1 MTDTSQWLCD
11 FFGNGNLLKLD
22 RLLENV
28 ENAYPAD
35 LKAVLLPLYESATDA
50 QWPIIL
56 PWCDAH
62 RWVFF
67 AAAETDRTTL
77 ELSNVLNARLG
88 SADVIADRK
97 VTLVPAQGATSLSE
111 TALLTHCPAGF
122 IRIELLPTK
131 QKDKP
136 AKERVF
142 AALKDVITLFR
153 DRPSMVRTVK
163 RPFGRILSDFIL
175 ANSQKD
181 EAASDALLQ
190 ELKNNGALSRRNLM
204 LLELQQAGKL
214 EKWDTLLNH
223 DSLAD
228 LIRGRIPTTLMRMLL
243 KAYQQR
249 YFIPNSHGYPQA
261 SSPADLRPQCL
272 ALHSLFTQMPFLS
285 QDNADLGVWKTWATG
300 VMLVG
305 EVDLLNALPE
315 RLKSDWL
322 SGLHSWASRPFNV
335 VSPPATTAAASI
347 PDSLQQLAAYLQ
359 ASLTA
364 TQEEITSYAQTLHT
378 LDPQLLEQA
387 MAVPLLKTLI
397 EEIRHLASPQIVGWD
412 ICFSQLCQ
420 SEVDS
425 NSLVQLVALE
435 SENWPADSFHE
446 AMLLQLLSS
455 QVPPDAFPILRNVMP
470 AFIEW
475 LERHQFSLSSTTWL
489 KWLDV
494 LAMEQSVSQADIKLA
509 AMATDRF
516 LQGSVSQEMYQQSGA
531 MLELIVERARS
542 FRNLAAL
549 GELIELFL
557 DAPVQDRATFTSLWL
572 SVQSFVIGIWARLD
586 PTTRTVMRNLA
597 TDVLGEG
604 AERVFPAEQDNGTAD
619 AKDELP
625 DLSEARVAIYSL
637 TEGAAR
643 RAKRMLETLF
653 VGIRVEIS
661 HAHTAT
667 NKLINQA
674 KHADYFIF
682 SAGSATHQAFY
693 AVSAQRGNL
702 IYPTG
707 KGAGSMLNAFIAHV
721 QQATVTVD

>member
-1 MTDTSQWLCD
+1 MTDTPQWLRD

-28 ENAYPAD
+28 ENTYPAD

-56 PWCDAH
+56 PWCDTH

-97 VTLVPAQGATSLSE
+97 VTFVPAQGATSLSE

-136 AKERVF
+136 AKERIF
-142 AALKDVITLFR
+142 AALKDVIALFR

-181 EAASDALLQ
+181 EATSDALLQ
-190 ELKNNGALSRRNLM
+190 ELKKNGALSRRNLI

-214 EKWDTLLNH
+214 ERWDTLLNH

-228 LIRGRIPTTLMRMLL
+228 LVRGRIPTTLMKMLL
-243 KAYQQR
+243 KAYQQV
-249 YFIPNSHGYPQA
+249 YFTPDRHGYPQA
-261 SSPADLRPQCL
+261 SPADLRLQCL
-272 ALHSLFTQMPFLS
+272 ALHPLFTQMPFLS
-285 QDNADLGVWKTWATG
+285 QDDADIAAWKSWATG
-300 VMLVG
+300 VMLIG

-315 RLKSDWL
+315 RLKIDWL
-322 SGLHSWASRPFNV
+322 SGLHIWASRPFNV
-335 VSPPATTAAASI
+335 VSPSETTATTSV
-347 PDSLQQLAAYLQ
+347 PDTLQQLATYLQ

-364 TQEEITSYAQTLHT
+364 TQEEITSYAQTLYT
-378 LDPQLLEQA
+378 LDQQLMEQA

-397 EEIRHLASPQIVGWD
+397 EEIRHLSNPQIVGWD
-412 ICFSQLCQ
+412 ICFSRLCQ

-435 SENWPADSFHE
+435 SENWPANSFHE
-446 AMLLQLLSS
+446 ATMLQLLSS

-475 LERHQFSLSSTTWL
+475 LERHQLSLSSTTWL

-516 LQGSVSQEMYQQSGA
+516 LQGSVSQEAYQQSGA
-531 MLELIVERARS
+531 MLELIVERASS
-542 FRNLAAL
+542 FRNLSAL
-549 GELIELFL
+549 CELIELFL
-557 DAPVQDRATFTSLWL
+557 DAPVQDLATLTSLWL
-572 SVQSFVIGIWARLD
+572 SVQSFVSGIWARLD

-604 AERVFPAEQDNGTAD
+604 AESVFPAEKDSGTAD
-619 AKDELP
+619 AEDELP
-625 DLSEARVAIYSL
+625 DLSGARVAIYSL

-643 RAKRMLETLF
+643 RAKQMLETLF
-653 VGIRVEIS
+653 TGIRVDIC

-667 NKLINQA
+667 DKLVNQA
-674 KHADYFIF
+674 KQADYFIF

-693 AVSAQRGNL
+693 AVSAQRRDL

-721 QQATVTVD
+721 QQASAAAA

>member
-1 MTDTSQWLCD
+1 MTDTPQWLRD

-56 PWCDAH
+56 PWCDTH

-67 AAAETDRTTL
+67 AVAETDRTTL

-97 VTLVPAQGATSLSE
+97 VTFVPAQGATSLSE

-142 AALKDVITLFR
+142 AALKDVIALFR

-181 EAASDALLQ
+181 EATSDALLQ
-190 ELKNNGALSRRNLM
+190 ELKKNGALSRRNLM

-214 EKWDTLLNH
+214 ERWDTLLNH

-228 LIRGRIPTTLMRMLL
+228 LVRGRIPTTLMRMLL

-249 YFIPNSHGYPQA
+249 YFTPNSLGYPQA
-261 SSPADLRPQCL
+261 SPVDLRPQCL
-272 ALHSLFTQMPFLS
+272 ALHPLFTQMPFLS
-285 QDNADLGVWKTWATG
+285 EDESDLAAWKSWATG
-300 VMLVG
+300 VMLIG
-305 EVDLLNALPE
+305 EVYLLNALPE
-315 RLKSDWL
+315 PLKTDWL
-322 SGLHSWASRPFNV
+322 SGLQTWASRPFNV
-335 VSPPATTAAASI
+335 FSPPATASV
-347 PDSLQQLAAYLQ
+347 PGTLQQLAAYLQ

-364 TQEEITSYAQTLHT
+364 TQEEITGYAQTLHT

-387 MAVPLLKTLI
+387 MAVPLLKKLI
-397 EEIRHLASPQIVGWD
+397 EEILHLASPQIVGWD
-412 ICFSQLCQ
+412 ICFSRLCQ

-435 SENWPADSFHE
+435 SENWLADSFHE
-446 AMLLQLLSS
+446 ATLLQLLSS
-455 QVPPDAFPILRNVMP
+455 QVPPDAFPLLRNVMP

-475 LERHQFSLSSTTWL
+475 LERHQFSLSSTAWL

-494 LAMEQSVSQADIKLA
+494 LSMEQSVSQADIKLA

-516 LQGSVSQEMYQQSGA
+516 LQGSVSQEEYQQSGA
-531 MLELIVERARS
+531 MLELIVERASS

-557 DAPVQDRATFTSLWL
+557 DAPVQDRDTLASLWL
-572 SVQSFVIGIWARLD
+572 SVQSFVSGIWARLD

-604 AERVFPAEQDNGTAD
+604 ADRVFPADQDSGTAD
-619 AKDELP
+619 EEDELP
-625 DLSEARVAIYSL
+625 DLSGARVAIYSL

-653 VGIRVEIS
+653 AGIRVEIS

-667 NKLINQA
+667 DKLVNQA
-674 KHADYFIF
+674 KQADYFIF

-693 AVSAQRGNL
+693 AVAAQRRDL

-707 KGAGSMLNAFIAHV
+707 KGAGSMLHAFIAHV
-721 QQATVTVD
+721 QQASAAAA

>member
-11 FFGNGNLLKLD
+11 FFGDGNLLKQD

-67 AAAETDRTTL
+67 AAAETERTTL

-111 TALLTHCPAGF
+111 TALLRHCPAGF

-181 EAASDALLQ
+181 EATSDVLLQ

-214 EKWDTLLNH
+214 ERWDTLLNH

-228 LIRGRIPTTLMRMLL
+228 LVRGRIPTTLMRMLL
-243 KAYQQR
+243 KAYQQV
-249 YFIPNSHGYPQA
+249 YFTSDSHGYPQA
-261 SSPADLRPQCL
+261 SPADLRPQCL
-272 ALHSLFTQMPFLS
+272 ALHPLFTQMPFLS
-285 QDNADLGVWKTWATG
+285 QDDADLAAWKSWATG
-300 VMLVG
+300 VMLIG

-315 RLKSDWL
+315 RLKTDWL
-322 SGLHSWASRPFNV
+322 SGLHTWASRPFNV
-335 VSPPATTAAASI
+335 VSPSETATVPET
-347 PDSLQQLAAYLQ
+347 LQQLAAYLQ

-364 TQEEITSYAQTLHT
+364 TQEEITSYAQTLRT
-378 LDPQLLEQA
+378 LDQQLMEQA

-397 EEIRHLASPQIVGWD
+397 EEIRHLSNPQIVGWD
-412 ICFSQLCQ
+412 ICFSRLCQ

-435 SENWPADSFHE
+435 SENWPVDSFHE
-446 AMLLQLLSS
+446 ATMLQLLSS

-475 LERHQFSLSSTTWL
+475 LERHQLSLSSTTWL

-516 LQGSVSQEMYQQSGA
+516 LQGSVSQEAYQQSGA
-531 MLELIVERARS
+531 MLELIVERASS
-542 FRNLAAL
+542 FRNLSAL
-549 GELIELFL
+549 YELIELFL
-557 DAPVQDRATFTSLWL
+557 DAPVQDLATLTSLWL
-572 SVQSFVIGIWARLD
+572 RVQSFVGGIWARLD
-586 PTTRTVMRNLA
+586 TTTRTVMRNLA

-604 AERVFPAEQDNGTAD
+604 AESVFPAEKDSGTVNTE
-619 AKDELP
+619 DELP
-625 DLSEARVAIYSL
+625 DLSGTRVAIYSL

-643 RAKRMLETLF
+643 RAKQMLETLF
-653 VGIRVEIS
+653 SGIRVETC

-667 NKLINQA
+667 DKLVNQA
-674 KHADYFIF
+674 KQADYFIF

-693 AVSAQRGNL
+693 AVSAQRKDL

-721 QQATVTVD
+721 QQ

>member
-11 FFGNGNLLKLD
+11 FFGDGNLLKLD

-111 TALLTHCPAGF
+111 TALLRHCPAGF

-181 EAASDALLQ
+181 ETTSDALLQ

-214 EKWDTLLNH
+214 ERWDTLLNH
-223 DSLAD
+223 DSLVD
-228 LIRGRIPTTLMRMLL
+228 LVRGRIPTTLMRMLL
-243 KAYQQR
+243 KAYQQV
-249 YFIPNSHGYPQA
+249 YFTPDIHGYPQA
-261 SSPADLRPQCL
+261 SPADLRPQCL
-272 ALHSLFTQMPFLS
+272 ALHPLFTQMPFLS
-285 QDNADLGVWKTWATG
+285 QDDADIAAWKSWATG
-300 VMLVG
+300 VMLIG

-315 RLKSDWL
+315 RLKTDWL
-322 SGLHSWASRPFNV
+322 SGLHTWASRPFNV
-335 VSPPATTAAASI
+335 VSPPDTTATTSV
-347 PDSLQQLAAYLQ
+347 PDTLQQLATYLQ

-378 LDPQLLEQA
+378 LDQQLMEQA

-397 EEIRHLASPQIVGWD
+397 EEIRHLSNPQIVGWD
-412 ICFSQLCQ
+412 ICFSRLCQ

-425 NSLVQLVALE
+425 NNLVQLVALE

-446 AMLLQLLSS
+446 ATMLQLLSS

-475 LERHQFSLSSTTWL
+475 LERHQLSLSSTTWL

-516 LQGSVSQEMYQQSGA
+516 LQGSVSQEAYQQSGA
-531 MLELIVERARS
+531 MLELIVERASS
-542 FRNLAAL
+542 FRNLSAL
-549 GELIELFL
+549 CELIELFL
-557 DAPVQDRATFTSLWL
+557 DAPVQDLATLTSLWL
-572 SVQSFVIGIWARLD
+572 RVQSFVGGIWARLD

-597 TDVLGEG
+597 TGVLGEG
-604 AERVFPAEQDNGTAD
+604 AESVFPAEKDSGTVD
-619 AKDELP
+619 AEDELP
-625 DLSEARVAIYSL
+625 DLSGARVAIYSL

-643 RAKRMLETLF
+643 RAKQMLETLF
-653 VGIRVEIS
+653 AGIRVEIC

-667 NKLINQA
+667 DKLVNQA
-674 KHADYFIF
+674 KQADYFIF

-693 AVSAQRGNL
+693 AVSAQRRDL

-721 QQATVTVD
+721 QK

>member
-1 MTDTSQWLCD
+1 MTDTPQWVRD

-28 ENAYPAD
+28 ENAYSAD
-35 LKAVLLPLYESATDA
+35 LKTVLLPLYESATDA

-88 SADVIADRK
+88 SADVIADRR
-97 VTLVPAQGATSLSE
+97 VTFVPAQGATSLSE

-142 AALKDVITLFR
+142 AALKDVIALFR
-153 DRPSMVRTVK
+153 DRPSIVRTVK
-163 RPFGRILSDFIL
+163 RPFGRVLSDFIL

-181 EAASDALLQ
+181 EATSDALLQ

-228 LIRGRIPTTLMRMLL
+228 LVRGRIPTTLMRMLL

-249 YFIPNSHGYPQA
+249 FFTPDIHGYPQA
-261 SSPADLRPQCL
+261 SPADLRPQCL
-272 ALHSLFTQMPFLS
+272 ALHPLFTQMPFLS
-285 QDNADLGVWKTWATG
+285 QDEADFAAWKTWATG
-300 VMLVG
+300 VMLIG

-315 RLKSDWL
+315 RLKTDWL
-322 SGLHSWASRPFNV
+322 SGLHTWASRPFYV
-335 VSPPATTAAASI
+335 VSPSAATATASL
-347 PDSLQQLAAYLQ
+347 PDTLQQLAAYLQ
-359 ASLTA
+359 TSLTA
-364 TQEEITSYAQTLHT
+364 TQEEITGYAQTLHT
-378 LDPQLLEQA
+378 LDQQLIEQA

-397 EEIRHLASPQIVGWD
+397 EEIRHLTNPQIVGWD
-412 ICFSQLCQ
+412 ICFSRLCQ

-446 AMLLQLLSS
+446 ATMLQLLSS

-509 AMATDRF
+509 TMVTDRF
-516 LQGSVSQEMYQQSGA
+516 LQGSVSQEAYQQSGA
-531 MLELIVERARS
+531 MLELIVERASS
-542 FRNLAAL
+542 FRNLPAL

-557 DAPVQDRATFTSLWL
+557 DAPVQDRATLTSLWL
-572 SVQSFVIGIWARLD
+572 SVQSFVSGIWARLD

-604 AERVFPAEQDNGTAD
+604 AERVFPAEQDSCTAD
-619 AKDELP
+619 AEDKLP
-625 DLSEARVAIYSL
+625 DLSGARVAIYSL
-637 TEGAAR
+637 TEGAVR

-653 VGIRVEIS
+653 PGIRVEIS

-667 NKLINQA
+667 DKLINQA
-674 KHADYFIF
+674 KQADYFIF

-693 AVSAQRGNL
+693 AVSAQRRDL
-702 IYPTG
+702 IYPIG

-721 QQATVTVD
+721 QQVSAVVA

>member
-1 MTDTSQWLCD
+1 MTDTPQWLRD

-28 ENAYPAD
+28 ENAYPTD
-35 LKAVLLPLYESATDA
+35 LKAVLLPLYESATDG

-62 RWVFF
+62 HWVFF

-97 VTLVPAQGATSLSE
+97 VSFVPAQGTMSLSE
-111 TALLTHCPAGF
+111 TALLKHCKAGF
-122 IRIELLPTK
+122 VRIELLPAK
-131 QKDKP
+131 QKDKS
-136 AKERVF
+136 AKERAF
-142 AALKDVITLFR
+142 TALKDVIALFR
-153 DRPSMVRTVK
+153 DRPSMVRTIK

-190 ELKNNGALSRRNLM
+190 ELKNNGALSRRNFM
-204 LLELQQAGKL
+204 LLELQQAAKL

-228 LIRGRIPTTLMRMLL
+228 LVRGRIPTTLMRMLL
-243 KAYQQR
+243 KAYQQC
-249 YFIPNSHGYPQA
+249 YFTPDSQGYPQA
-261 SSPADLRPQCL
+261 SQTDLRLQCL
-272 ALHSLFTQMPFLS
+272 ALHPLFTQMPFLS
-285 QDNADLGVWKTWATG
+285 QDDADLAAWKTWATG
-300 VMLVG
+300 VMLIG
-305 EVDLLNALPE
+305 EADLLNALPE
-315 RLKSDWL
+315 RLKTDWL
-322 SGLHSWASRPFNV
+322 SGLHTWANRPFNV
-335 VSPPATTAAASI
+335 VPPPATTATASV
-347 PDSLQQLAAYLQ
+347 PDTLQRLAAYLQ

-364 TQEEITSYAQTLHT
+364 TQEEIAGYAQTLRT
-378 LDPQLLEQA
+378 LDPKLLEQA
-387 MAVPLLKTLI
+387 MAIPLLKSLI
-397 EEIRHLASPQIVGWD
+397 GEIRNLASPQILGWD
-412 ICFSQLCQ
+412 ICFSRLCQ
-420 SEVDS
+420 SEVDG

-435 SENWPADSFHE
+435 SENWPAGSFHE
-446 AMLLQLLSS
+446 ATLLQLLSS
-455 QVPPDAFPILRNVMP
+455 QVPPEAFPILRNVMP

-475 LERHQFSLSSTTWL
+475 LELHQFSLSSTTWL

-494 LAMEQSVSQADIKLA
+494 LAMEQSVSQTDIKLA
-509 AMATDRF
+509 AMAMDRF
-516 LQGSVSQEMYQQSGA
+516 LQGSVSKEAYQQSGA
-531 MLELIVERARS
+531 MLELIVERASS
-542 FRNLAAL
+542 FRSLAAL

-557 DAPVQDRATFTSLWL
+557 DAPMQDRATLTSLWL

-597 TDVLGEG
+597 ADVLGEG
-604 AERVFPAEQDNGTAD
+604 AERVFSTEQDNSTAD
-619 AKDELP
+619 AEDELP
-625 DLSEARVAIYSL
+625 DLSGARVAIYSL

-653 VGIRVEIS
+653 AGIRVEIS

-667 NKLINQA
+667 DKLVNQA
-674 KHADYFIF
+674 KQADYFIF

-693 AVSAQRGNL
+693 AVSAQRRDI

-721 QQATVTVD
+721 QQQTVTVG

>member
-1 MTDTSQWLCD
+1 MTDTSQWLRD

-35 LKAVLLPLYESATDA
+35 LKSVLLPLYESATDA

-67 AAAETDRTTL
+67 AAAETERTTL

-97 VTLVPAQGATSLSE
+97 VTLASAQGATSLSE

-181 EAASDALLQ
+181 EATSDALLQ

-214 EKWDTLLNH
+214 ERWDTLLNH

-228 LIRGRIPTTLMRMLL
+228 LVRGRIPTTLMRMLL
-243 KAYQQR
+243 KAYQQV
-249 YFIPNSHGYPQA
+249 YFTPDSHGYPQA
-261 SSPADLRPQCL
+261 SPADLRPQCL
-272 ALHSLFTQMPFLS
+272 ALHPLFTQMPFLS
-285 QDNADLGVWKTWATG
+285 QDDADLAVWKSWATG
-300 VMLVG
+300 VMLIG

-315 RLKSDWL
+315 RLKTDWL
-322 SGLHSWASRPFNV
+322 SGLHTWGSRPFNV
-335 VSPPATTAAASI
+335 VSPSETTATASV
-347 PDSLQQLAAYLQ
+347 PDTLQQLAAYLR

-364 TQEEITSYAQTLHT
+364 TQEEITSYAQTLRT
-378 LDPQLLEQA
+378 LDQQLMEQA

-397 EEIRHLASPQIVGWD
+397 EEISHLSNPQIVGWD
-412 ICFSQLCQ
+412 ICFSRLCQ
-420 SEVDS
+420 SEVES
-425 NSLVQLVALE
+425 NGLVQLVALE

-446 AMLLQLLSS
+446 ATMLQLLSS
-455 QVPPDAFPILRNVMP
+455 HVPPDAFPILRNVMP

-475 LERHQFSLSSTTWL
+475 LERHQLSLGSTTWL

-516 LQGSVSQEMYQQSGA
+516 LQGSVSQEAYQQSGA
-531 MLELIVERARS
+531 MLELIVERASS
-542 FRNLAAL
+542 FRNLSAL
-549 GELIELFL
+549 CELIELFL
-557 DAPVQDRATFTSLWL
+557 DAPVQDQATLTSLWL
-572 SVQSFVIGIWARLD
+572 RVQSFVGGIWARLD

-597 TDVLGEG
+597 TGVLGEG
-604 AERVFPAEQDNGTAD
+604 AESVFPAEKDSGTAD
-619 AKDELP
+619 AEDELP
-625 DLSEARVAIYSL
+625 DLYGARVAIYSL

-643 RAKRMLETLF
+643 RAKQMLETLF
-653 VGIRVEIS
+653 SGIRVETC

-667 NKLINQA
+667 DKLVNQA
-674 KHADYFIF
+674 KQADYFIF
-682 SAGSATHQAFY
+682 SSGSATHQAFY
-693 AVSAQRGNL
+693 AVSAQRRDL

-721 QQATVTVD
+721 QQ

>member
-1 MTDTSQWLCD
+1 MTDTPQWVRD

-35 LKAVLLPLYESATDA
+35 LKTVLLPLYESATDA

-88 SADVIADRK
+88 SADVIADRR
-97 VTLVPAQGATSLSE
+97 VTFVPAQGATSLSE

-142 AALKDVITLFR
+142 AALKDVIALFR
-153 DRPSMVRTVK
+153 DRPSIVRTVK

-181 EAASDALLQ
+181 EATSDALLQ

-228 LIRGRIPTTLMRMLL
+228 LVRGRIPTTLMRMLL

-249 YFIPNSHGYPQA
+249 FFTPDIHGYPQA
-261 SSPADLRPQCL
+261 SPADLRPQCL
-272 ALHSLFTQMPFLS
+272 ALHPLFTQMPFLS
-285 QDNADLGVWKTWATG
+285 QDEADFAAWKTWATG
-300 VMLVG
+300 VMLIG

-315 RLKSDWL
+315 RLKTDWL
-322 SGLHSWASRPFNV
+322 SGLHTWASRPFYV
-335 VSPPATTAAASI
+335 VSPSAATATASL
-347 PDSLQQLAAYLQ
+347 PDTLQQLAAYLQ
-359 ASLTA
+359 TSLTA
-364 TQEEITSYAQTLHT
+364 TQEEITGYAQTLHT
-378 LDPQLLEQA
+378 LDQQLIEQA

-397 EEIRHLASPQIVGWD
+397 EEIRHLTNPQIVGWD
-412 ICFSQLCQ
+412 ICFSRLCQ

-446 AMLLQLLSS
+446 ATMLQLLSS

-509 AMATDRF
+509 TMVTDRF
-516 LQGSVSQEMYQQSGA
+516 LQGSVSQEAYQQSGA
-531 MLELIVERARS
+531 MLELIVERASS
-542 FRNLAAL
+542 FRNLPAL

-557 DAPVQDRATFTSLWL
+557 DAPVQDRATLTSLWL
-572 SVQSFVIGIWARLD
+572 SVQSFVSGIWARLD

-604 AERVFPAEQDNGTAD
+604 AERVFPAEQDSCTAD
-619 AKDELP
+619 AEDELP
-625 DLSEARVAIYSL
+625 DLSGARVAIYSL
-637 TEGAAR
+637 TEGAVR

-653 VGIRVEIS
+653 PGIRVEIS

-667 NKLINQA
+667 DKLINQA
-674 KHADYFIF
+674 KLADYFIF

-693 AVSAQRGNL
+693 AVSAQRRDL

-721 QQATVTVD
+721 QQVSAVVA

>member
-1 MTDTSQWLCD
+1 MTDTPQWLRD

-35 LKAVLLPLYESATDA
+35 LKAVLLPLYESATDG

-97 VTLVPAQGATSLSE
+97 VTFVPAPGATSLSE
-111 TALLTHCPAGF
+111 TVLLTHSPAGF
-122 IRIELLPTK
+122 IRIELLPINH
-131 QKDKP
+131 KDKQ

-142 AALKDVITLFR
+142 AALKDVIALFR
-153 DRPSMVRTVK
+153 DRPSVVRTVK

-249 YFIPNSHGYPQA
+249 FFIPDSYGYPQA
-261 SSPADLRPQCL
+261 SPADLRPQCM
-272 ALHSLFTQMPFLS
+272 ALHPLFTQMPFLS
-285 QDNADLGVWKTWATG
+285 QDDADLASWKTWAIG
-300 VMLVG
+300 VMLIG
-305 EVDLLNALPE
+305 KVDLLNALPE
-315 RLKSDWL
+315 RLKTDWL
-322 SGLHSWASRPFNV
+322 SGLHTWGNRPFNV
-335 VSPPATTAAASI
+335 VSQPATKAAASV
-347 PDSLQQLAAYLQ
+347 PDTLQQLAAYLQ

-364 TQEEITSYAQTLHT
+364 TQEEITGYAKTLHT

-397 EEIRHLASPQIVGWD
+397 EEILHLASPQIVGWD

-435 SENWPADSFHE
+435 SENWPTDSFHE
-446 AMLLQLLSS
+446 ATLLQLLSS
-455 QVPPDAFPILRNVMP
+455 KVLPEAFPILRNVMP

-494 LAMEQSVSQADIKLA
+494 LAMEQSVSQADVKLA
-509 AMATDRF
+509 AIVTDRF
-516 LQGSVSQEMYQQSGA
+516 LQGSVSQEAYQQSGA
-531 MLELIVERARS
+531 MLELIVERASS

-557 DAPVQDRATFTSLWL
+557 DAPVQDRATLTSLWL
-572 SVQSFVIGIWARLD
+572 SVQSFVSGIWARLD

-604 AERVFPAEQDNGTAD
+604 AERTFPAEQDNGTAN
-619 AKDELP
+619 AEDELP
-625 DLSEARVAIYSL
+625 DLSGTRVAIYSL

-643 RAKRMLETLF
+643 RAKQMLETLF
-653 VGIRVEIS
+653 AGIRVEIN

-667 NKLINQA
+667 DKLINQA
-674 KHADYFIF
+674 KQADYFIF

-693 AVSAQRGNL
+693 AVSAQRRDL

-707 KGAGSMLNAFIAHV
+707 KGAGSMLNAFIAYV
-721 QQATVTVD
+721 QQASAAAA